1 MSPPK
6 PALSL
11 VAIPGRRQRTLEL
24 AKEIEARGYTGIY
37 CPSFG
42 DCMSLCEGIALVTE
56 RIAFGTSVAPIYFRS
71 VADYAQS
78 ASFIHEVSNGRFLFG
93 IGVSHERVLTGRG
106 LEAGKPLTYIRAFI
120 DELHS
125 VPRAGE
131 LPPLMLATLRK
142 KMITL
147 AGEVS
152 TGMVLANAAHSH
164 MANSLSVL
172 PSGCAERKDFFIG
185 NMIPTCVDD
194 DVAAA
199 RARLRKTLV
208 NYARLP
214 NYRNYWKEAG
224 YVDEMNAVEKAM
236 IGGDDNEVGACLSD
250 QWLAD
255 TTITGPANR
264 VLEELEQ
271 WYAAG
276 IKTPILVPS
285 STRGGQMQAFEEL
298 FAVFA

>member
-1 MSPPK
+1 MTPPK

-11 VAIPGRRQRTLEL
+11 VAIPGRRQRTLDL
-24 AKEIEARGYTGIY
+24 AKEIEARGYAGIY

-71 VADYAQS
+71 VTDYAQS
-78 ASFIHEVSNGRFLFG
+78 ASFIHEVSNGRFMFG
-93 IGVSHERVLTGRG
+93 IGVSHERVLSGRG
-106 LEAGKPLTYIRAFI
+106 LQAGKPLADISAFI
-120 DELHS
+120 DELHD

-142 KMITL
+142 KMVAL
-147 AGEVS
+147 AGEAS
-152 TGMVLANAAHSH
+152 TGMVFANAARSH
-164 MANSLSVL
+164 MADSLSAL
-172 PSGCAERKDFFIG
+172 APGQAEQAGFFIG

-194 DVAAA
+194 DIAAA
-199 RARLRKTLV
+199 QDVLRKTLV

-236 IGGDDNEVGACLSD
+236 ADGADDDIGACLSD
-250 QWLAD
+250 RWLSD
-255 TTITGPANR
+255 TTIIGPAQCVR
-264 VLEELEQ
+264 EELER
-271 WYAAG
+271 WYDAG
-276 IKTPILVPS
+276 VKTPILVPS
-285 STRGGQMQAFEEL
+285 STGGGQMQAFEEL
-298 FAVFA
+298 FAVFD